1 MWKKLLTAIAVIGV
15 LGVGGYACQPTEV
28 VSETLT
34 TYCALPSDSGARS
47 LIRGQLIRLAQ
58 RLVEKENVALH
69 LLGQK
74 ILDSINDDTF
84 CENVVPDLI
93 KQLEKYGQ

>member
-1 MWKKLLTAIAVIGV
+1 MWKKLLVAIAVIGM

-34 TYCALPSDSGARS
+34 TYCALPGDSGARS
-47 LIRGQLIRLAQ
+47 IIKNQIIKLAQ
-58 RLVEKENVALH
+58 RLAEKENVGLR
-69 LLGQK
+69 LLGEK

-84 CENVVPDLI
+84 CANVVPVLI
-93 KQLEKYGQ
+93 EQLKKLGQ